1 MKKIVFITT
10 ILLAVIGSIAFASAF
25 QYYPTYIT
33 LSPVAPPVTFDNG
46 KNANQPD
53 LGPTNT
59 ITVTLGANKT
69 SLSITIHPTYQT
81 AYYKNTTII
90 INTDT
95 KAYNIYMRVTTPATL
110 PAGSSATIYVYNKG
124 ATRTLTGFPTPA
136 PSGEYIATVSLLT
149 TGTTLIGSLS
159 ASGVYEIDIYTVIP
173 EGVTLPA
180 QTTANVLL
188 IYTPSGETPP

>member
-46 KNANQPD
+46 NNANQAD
-53 LGPTNT
+53 LGQNT

-90 INTDT
+90 NNTDT

-110 PAGSSATIYVYNKG
+110 PPGSSAIIYVYEKG

-136 PSGEYIATVSLLT
+136 PSGYVATVSLLT
-149 TGTTLIGSLS
+149 TGTTRIGSLS

-173 EGVTLPA
+173 EGVKLPA
-180 QTTANVLL
+180 STTAKVLL